1 MHEIF
6 ADLVLVLHVTYA
18 GFVLGGFLLLSLGL
32 CCGWAWV
39 RVRAFRLSHLVC
51 TTLVGVEALM
61 GLTCP
66 LTWLE
71 NIFLQASGTDGYDGS
86 FVSRILHWLLYYD
99 LPTWVFRGAYV
110 ALALGVL
117 TLFFYAPPAGKPRDH
132 RLLSSAAGVSER
144 ARNSHSRTRERTY
157 VGLNGFIK

>member
-1 MHEIF
+1 MHAIF
-6 ADLVLVLHVTYA
+6 ADLVLVLHVIYA

-39 RVRAFRLSHLVC
+39 HARSFRLPHLVC
-51 TTLVGVEALM
+51 TTIVAVEALI

-71 NIFLQASGTDGYDGS
+71 NIFLRASGADGYDRA
-86 FVSRILHWLLYYD
+86 FVSRQLHWLLYYD
-99 LPTWVFRGAYV
+99 APAWVFTGAYM

-117 TLFFYAPPAGKPRDH
+117 TLLFYAPPVGKPRGH
-132 RLLSSAAGVSER
+132 RLPSPAAGASER

-157 VGLNGFIK
+157 VSLNGFIK